1 MGAAAFC
8 LLQDSIQHSG
18 NNGQPRQAAPG
29 MPGPNEAIRTTPLIR
44 QLETQIVFVRRVK
57 MTTIAGS
64 TAMRRLV

>member
-18 NNGQPRQAAPG
+18 GSLVRLPPECPARTRQSG
-29 MPGPNEAIRTTPLIR
+29 HTPLIR

-57 MTTIAGS
+57 MTTVAGS

>member
-18 NNGQPRQAAPG
+18 NNGSLVRLPPECPARTRQSG
-29 MPGPNEAIRTTPLIR
+29 HTPLIR

-57 MTTIAGS
+57 MTTVAGS